1 MSRQVIRNL
10 HSSKRVQTHWCD
22 VVYDEQQ
29 QKCYLERKDR
39 KTKSKEAIPWEDVK
53 YQVESFLEE
62 QRKAI

>member
-1 MSRQVIRNL
+1 MSRQIIRNL
-10 HSSKRVQTHWCD
+10 HSSKIVPTHWCD

-39 KTKSKEAIPWEDVK
+39 KTKSLEAIPREDVK